1 MPSVLITGAAA
12 GIGRA
17 AAQRFARDG
26 WRCVLVDR
34 DGAALAAT
42 VAGLPAPEASRHEAV
57 EIDLTDAAA
66 IGALPAR
73 TGPLDALVNNAGV
86 SDRTNRP
93 VVEQDDD
100 DWRTLLALNL
110 DAPARLVD
118 ALLPRLV
125 AGAHVVNVASGA
137 GLRAIPW
144 RGAYSASKAGLI
156 GMSRALARECPELRV
171 SVLCPGFV
179 RTELVDRL
187 VAAGRLEPARVTA
200 KIPLGRMAEPEEL
213 AEAIRFLAGADGAVP
228 SGLLLPVDGGSSVFG
243 GSQGFAPAA
252 VAPVPPDTPLRL
264 RVVGDVAGKWSAI
277 GSAVGSAVAQQ
288 GYGYAA
294 MVDVSPLAA
303 PPGDRLAAVHEA
315 ARRFA
320 QEHAQQASL
329 TLVLPAGAGEDW
341 RHAGDL
347 AAAGMLVATLACE
360 WGARALRVNAL
371 SVSRADPQAV
381 APLLR
386 FMAGAGAQY
395 LTGQVLPVS

>member
-1 MPSVLITGAAA
+1 MPSVFITGAAA

-26 WRCVLVDR
+26 WRCVLADR

-42 VAGLPAPEASRHEAV
+42 VAGLPAAQAGRHEAV

-66 IGALPAR
+66 IGTLAQR
-73 TGPLDALVNNAGV
+73 TGPLDALVNNAGM
-86 SDRTNRP
+86 SDRTNLP
-93 VVEQDDD
+93 VVEQDGD
-100 DWRTLLALNL
+100 DWRMLLALNL

-118 ALLPRLV
+118 ALSPRLA
-125 AGAHVVNVASGA
+125 AGARVVNVASGA

-156 GMSRALARECPELRV
+156 WMSQALARARPDLRV
-171 SVLCPGFV
+171 SVLSPGFV

-187 VAAGRLEPARVTA
+187 IAAGRLDPARVTA
-200 KIPLGRMAEPEEL
+200 KVPLGRMAQPQEL
-213 AEAIRFLAGADGAVP
+213 AEAIRFLADADNAVP

-243 GSQGFAPAA
+243 GSQGCAPAA
-252 VAPVPPDTPLRL
+252 VAPVPSGTPLSL
-264 RVVGDVAGKWSAI
+264 RVAGDSTGKWSAL
-277 GSAVGSAVAQQ
+277 GRQQ
-288 GYGYAA
+288 DGYAA
-294 MVDVSPLAA
+294 VVDVSPLAA
-303 PPGDRLAAVHEA
+303 PPGECLAAVHEA

-320 QEHAQQASL
+320 RDHADQASL
-329 TLVLPAGAGEDW
+329 TLVLPAEAGDDW

-371 SVSRADPQAV
+371 TVAQADPQAL
-381 APLLR
+381 APLLH
-386 FMAGAGAQY
+386 FMAGADAQY
-395 LTGQVLPVS
+395 LTGQVLPLA

>member
-1 MPSVLITGAAA
+1 MPAVLITGAAA

-17 AAQRFARDG
+17 AARRFARDG

-42 VAGLPAPEASRHEAV
+42 VAGLSAPKAGRHEAV
-57 EIDLTDAAA
+57 AIDLTDAGG
-66 IGALPAR
+66 IGALAER
-73 TGPLDALVNNAGV
+73 TGPLDALVNNAGM

-93 VVEQDDD
+93 VVEQGGE

-118 ALLPRLV
+118 ALSPRLV
-125 AGAHVVNVASGA
+125 AGARVVNVASGA

-156 GMSRALARECPELRV
+156 GLSQALARERPDFRV

-187 VAAGRLEPARVTA
+187 IASGQLDPARITA

-213 AEAIRFLAGADGAVP
+213 AEAIRFLAGTSGAVP
-228 SGLLLPVDGGSSVFG
+228 SGLLLSVDGGSSVFG
-243 GSQGFAPAA
+243 GSRDFAPAN
-252 VAPVPPDTPLRL
+252 VDPVPSDMPLGL
-264 RVVGDVAGKWSAI
+264 RVAGDVAGQWS
-277 GSAVGSAVAQQ
+277 GLSQQ
-288 GYGYAA
+288 GEGYAA
-294 MVDVSPLAA
+294 VLDVSPLRA

-315 ARRFA
+315 AQRFA
-320 QEHAQQASL
+320 QEHAHQASL
-329 TLVLPAGAGEDW
+329 TLMLPVEAGEGW
-341 RHAGDL
+341 RQAGDL

-360 WGARALRVNAL
+360 WGPRALRVNAL
-371 SVSRADPQAV
+371 SVAREEPEGL

-386 FMAGAGAQY
+386 FIAGARAQY
-395 LTGQVLPVS
+395 LTGQVLKVA

>member
-1 MPSVLITGAAA
+1 MAAVLITGAAA

-42 VAGLPAPEASRHEAV
+42 VAGLPAPEAGRHEAV
-57 EIDLTDAAA
+57 ELDLTDAAA
-66 IGALPAR
+66 VGALTER
-73 TGPLDALVNNAGV
+73 TGPLDALVNNAGM

-93 VVEQDDD
+93 VVEQDGD

-110 DAPARLVD
+110 EAPARLVD
-118 ALLPRLV
+118 ALSPRLV
-125 AGAHVVNVASGA
+125 AGARVVNVASGA

-156 GMSRALARECPELRV
+156 GLSRALARERPDLRV

-187 VAAGRLEPARVTA
+187 IAARRLEPARVTA
-200 KIPLGRMAEPEEL
+200 KIPLGRMAEPDEL

-228 SGLLLPVDGGSSVFG
+228 SGLLLSVDGGSSVFG
-243 GSQGFAPAA
+243 GSQSFAPAN
-252 VAPVPPDTPLRL
+252 VALVSSETPLSL
-264 RVVGDVAGKWSAI
+264 RVVGDVAGEWSA
-277 GSAVGSAVAQQ
+277 VRQQ
-288 GYGYAA
+288 GDGYAA
-294 MVDVSPLAA
+294 VLDASPLRV

-320 QEHAQQASL
+320 QEHVHQASL
-329 TLVLPAGAGEDW
+329 TLVLPAEAGEDW

-360 WGARALRVNAL
+360 LGPRALRVNAL
-371 SVSRADPQAV
+371 SVLQDDPAGL
-381 APLLR
+381 APLLC
-386 FMAGAGAQY
+386 FMAGARAQY
-395 LTGQVLPVS
+395 LTGQVLKVG

>member
-1 MPSVLITGAAA
+1 MPAVLITGAAA

-17 AAQRFARDG
+17 AAGQFARDG

-34 DGAALAAT
+34 DGAALATT
-42 VAGLPAPEASRHEAV
+42 VAGLSAPEAGRHEAV
-57 EIDLTDAAA
+57 EADLTDAAA
-66 IGALPAR
+66 IDLLTAR
-73 TGPLDALVNNAGV
+73 IGPLDALVNNAGM
-86 SDRTNRP
+86 SDRANRP
-93 VVEQDDD
+93 VVEQDGD
-100 DWRTLLALNL
+100 DWQTLLALNL

-118 ALLPRLV
+118 ALTPRLV
-125 AGAHVVNVASGA
+125 VGARVVNVASGA

-156 GMSRALARECPELRV
+156 GLSQALARERPDLRV

-187 VAAGRLEPARVTA
+187 IASGRLDPARVTA

-213 AEAIRFLAGADGAVP
+213 AEAIRFLAGANGAVP

-243 GSQGFAPAA
+243 GSQGFAAAAFEPA
-252 VAPVPPDTPLRL
+252 PSDTPLRL
-264 RVVGDVAGKWSAI
+264 QVVGDVAGKWSA
-277 GSAVGSAVAQQ
+277 VGQH
-288 GYGYAA
+288 GDGYAA
-294 MVDVSPLAA
+294 VLDVSPLAV
-303 PPGDRLAAVHEA
+303 PGGKRLAAVHEA

-320 QEHAQQASL
+320 REHANQASL
-329 TLVLPAGAGEDW
+329 TLVLPADAGQDW

-347 AAAGMLVATLACE
+347 AAARMLVATLACE
-360 WGARALRVNAL
+360 WGALALRVNAL
-371 SVSRADPQAV
+371 SVSRDDPEAV

-395 LTGQVLPVS
+395 LTGQVLPVA

>member
-1 MPSVLITGAAA
+1 MPAVLITGAAA

-17 AAQRFARDG
+17 AARRFARDG

-34 DGAALAAT
+34 DGAALATT
-42 VAGLPAPEASRHEAV
+42 VAGLSAPEAGRHEAV
-57 EIDLTDAAA
+57 ETDLTDAGG
-66 IGALPAR
+66 INSLTER
-73 TGPLDALVNNAGV
+73 IGPLDALVNNAGM

-93 VVEQDDD
+93 VVEQDGD

-118 ALLPRLV
+118 ALTPRLV
-125 AGAHVVNVASGA
+125 AGARVVNVASGA

-156 GMSRALARECPELRV
+156 GLSQALARERPDLRV

-187 VAAGRLEPARVTA
+187 IAAGRLELSRVTA

-213 AEAIRFLAGADGAVP
+213 AEAIRFLAGADSGVP
-228 SGLLLPVDGGSSVFG
+228 SGLLLSVDGGSSVFG
-243 GSQGFAPAA
+243 GSQGFAPAN
-252 VAPVPPDTPLRL
+252 VAPVSSETPLCL
-264 RVVGDVAGKWSAI
+264 RVVGDVAGAWSA
-277 GSAVGSAVAQQ
+277 VCQQ
-288 GYGYAA
+288 GDGYAA
-294 MVDVSPLAA
+294 VLDVSPLRA
-303 PPGDRLAAVHEA
+303 PPGDRLAAVHEV

-320 QEHAQQASL
+320 QEHVHQASL
-329 TLVLPAGAGEDW
+329 TLLLPAGGSEDW
-341 RHAGDL
+341 RQAGDL
-347 AAAGMLVATLACE
+347 AAAGMLVASLACE

-371 SVSRADPQAV
+371 SVSRDDPEAV

-386 FMAGAGAQY
+386 FIAGAGAQY
-395 LTGQVLPVS
+395 LTGQVLPVA

>member
-1 MPSVLITGAAA
+1 VPSVLITGAAA

-42 VAGLPAPEASRHEAV
+42 VAGLPAPQASRHEAV

-66 IGALPAR
+66 ISTLPER
-73 TGPLDALVNNAGV
+73 TGPLDALVNNAGM
-86 SDRTNRP
+86 SARTSLP
-93 VVEQDDD
+93 VVEQADD
-100 DWRTLLALNL
+100 DWQALLALNL

-118 ALLPRLV
+118 VLSPRLA
-125 AGAHVVNVASGA
+125 AGARVVNVASGA

-144 RGAYSASKAGLI
+144 RGEYSASKAGLI
-156 GMSRALARECPELRV
+156 ELSRALARGRPDLRV

-187 VAAGRLEPARVTA
+187 IAAGRLDPARVTA

-243 GSQGFAPAA
+243 GSQGFAPAT
-252 VAPVPPDTPLRL
+252 VAPVPSDTPLCL
-264 RVVGDVAGKWSAI
+264 GVVGDVSGQWSAI
-277 GSAVGSAVAQQ
+277 GQHAD
-288 GYGYAA
+288 GYAA
-294 MVDVSPLAA
+294 ALDVSPLAA
-303 PPGDRLAAVHEA
+303 PGGNRLAAVHEA

-320 QEHAQQASL
+320 REHASQASL
-329 TLVLPAGAGEDW
+329 TLVLPADAGEDW

-347 AAAGMLVATLACE
+347 AAASMLVATLACE

-371 SVSRADPQAV
+371 SVARAEPEAV
-381 APLLR
+381 GPLLR

-395 LTGQVLPVS
+395 LTGQVLPVA

>member
-1 MPSVLITGAAA
+1 MPAVLITGAAA

-17 AAQRFARDG
+17 AARRFARDG

-34 DGAALAAT
+34 DGAALAT
-42 VAGLPAPEASRHEAV
+42 TMAGLSASEAGGHEAM
-57 EIDLTDAAA
+57 ETDLTDPAA
-66 IGALPAR
+66 IDSLTER
-73 TGPLDALVNNAGV
+73 IGPLDALVNNAGM

-93 VVEQDDD
+93 VVEQDGD

-118 ALLPRLV
+118 ALTPRLV
-125 AGAHVVNVASGA
+125 AGARVVNVASGA

-156 GMSRALARECPELRV
+156 GLSQALARERTDLRV

-187 VAAGRLEPARVTA
+187 IAAGRLERASVTA
-200 KIPLGRMAEPEEL
+200 KIPLGGMAEPEEL

-228 SGLLLPVDGGSSVFG
+228 SGLLLSVDGGSSVFG

-252 VAPVPPDTPLRL
+252 VAPVPFDTPLGL
-264 RVVGDVAGKWSAI
+264 RVAGDVAGQW
-277 GSAVGSAVAQQ
+277 SAVGQQ
-288 GYGYAA
+288 GDGYAA
-294 MVDVSPLAA
+294 VLDVSPLRA
-303 PPGDRLAAVHEA
+303 PPGDRLAAVHQA

-329 TLVLPAGAGEDW
+329 TLVLPADAGENW

-371 SVSRADPQAV
+371 SISRADPEAV

-395 LTGQVLPVS
+395 LTGQVLPVA

>member
-1 MPSVLITGAAA
+1 VPSVLITGAAT

-34 DGAALAAT
+34 AGAALAAT
-42 VAGLPAPEASRHEAV
+42 VAGLSGSEARRHQAV
-57 EIDLTDAAA
+57 EMDLTDAAA
-66 IGALPAR
+66 IGTLPER
-73 TGPLDALVNNAGV
+73 TGPLDALVNNAGM
-86 SDRTNRP
+86 SDRTNLP
-93 VVEQDDD
+93 VVEQAGD

-118 ALLPRLV
+118 ALSPRLV
-125 AGAHVVNVASGA
+125 AGARVVNVASGA

-156 GMSRALARECPELRV
+156 RMSRALARARTDLRV

-179 RTELVDRL
+179 RTELVDGL
-187 VAAGRLEPARVTA
+187 IAAGRLDPARVTA

-243 GSQGFAPAA
+243 GRQGFAAA
-252 VAPVPPDTPLRL
+252 TVAPVPSDTLL
-264 RVVGDVAGKWSAI
+264 CLQVVGDVSGKWSA
-277 GSAVGSAVAQQ
+277 VGKH
-288 GYGYAA
+288 GDGYAA
-294 MVDVSPLAA
+294 VLDVSPLVA
-303 PPGDRLAAVHEA
+303 PDGNRLAAVHEA

-320 QEHAQQASL
+320 REHASQASL
-329 TLVLPAGAGEDW
+329 TLVLPADAGEDW

-347 AAAGMLVATLACE
+347 AAARMLVATLACE
-360 WGARALRVNAL
+360 WGVRALRVNAL
-371 SVSRADPQAV
+371 SVSRADPEAL

-395 LTGQVLPVS
+395 LTGQVLPVA